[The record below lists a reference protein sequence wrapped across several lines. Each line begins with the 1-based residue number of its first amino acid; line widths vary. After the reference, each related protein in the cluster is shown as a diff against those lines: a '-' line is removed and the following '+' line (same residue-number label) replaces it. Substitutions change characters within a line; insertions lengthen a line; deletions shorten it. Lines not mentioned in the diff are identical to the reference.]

1 MSKQTTF
8 DKVGLLGIDVD
19 AAANADAISYICVRA
34 APGQPACYVTKPY
47 VEFLDRAYHR
57 PGLQDLVNGAELT
70 LADGIALVWAAHYL
84 YAGPRSLA
92 RFWATLFK
100 IVLAPGSLRWPLSD
114 RTAGINFTRPL
125 LEQAAAKG
133 LRVYLIASPK
143 GSTVEHAAEHL
154 TATIP
159 GLTIVGT
166 RSGRDLTMPRG
177 QVSNDWLEATATAV
191 TAAAPDLILVGMG
204 FPLQETVCAYLAAHT
219 KRVHWR
225 GRHLRLRGLWR
236 PPPQS
241 SSRRSTPRSRVAL
254 APCPG
259 APPPPPPAR
268 HSALYLAHLAR
279 SINIPTTTTQPTTS
293 AHQRPTAC
301 VPNRNALHRAV
312 SS

>member
-219 KRVHWR
+219 KHGVFIGEGGTFDYEAFGGRRRKAPAAVQRLGLEWLWR
-225 GRHLRLRGLWR
+225 LALEPRRLRRQLAIPRFIWR
-236 PPPQS
+236 IW
-241 SSRRSTPRSRVAL
+241 RDR
-254 APCPG
+254 
-259 APPPPPPAR
+259 
-268 HSALYLAHLAR
+268 
-279 SINIPTTTTQPTTS
+279 
-293 AHQRPTAC
+293 
-301 VPNRNALHRAV
+301 
-312 SS
+312 

>member
-100 IVLAPGSLRWPLSD
+100 IVLAPGSLHWPLSD

-219 KRVHWR
+219 KHGVFIGEGGTFDYEAFGGRRRKAPAAVQRLGLEWLWR
-225 GRHLRLRGLWR
+225 LALEPRRLRRQLAIPRFIWR
-236 PPPQS
+236 IW
-241 SSRRSTPRSRVAL
+241 RDR
-254 APCPG
+254 
-259 APPPPPPAR
+259 
-268 HSALYLAHLAR
+268 
-279 SINIPTTTTQPTTS
+279 
-293 AHQRPTAC
+293 
-301 VPNRNALHRAV
+301 
-312 SS
+312 